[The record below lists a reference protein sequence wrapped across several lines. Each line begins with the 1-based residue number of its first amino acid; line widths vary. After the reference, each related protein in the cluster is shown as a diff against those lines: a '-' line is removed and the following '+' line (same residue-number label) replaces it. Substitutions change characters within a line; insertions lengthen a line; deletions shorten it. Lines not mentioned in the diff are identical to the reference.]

1 VDCDVIVGAAA
12 AALGRAA
19 EREVW
24 AKAKRVREKRA
35 GPCWCASSAHE
46 RVVGLRPRRDLMGRQ
61 TRRCILIEK
70 STDA

>member
-24 AKAKRVREKRA
+24 AKAKRVREGEAGRA
-35 GPCWCASSAHE
+35 VLVCQFGSRESGWA
-46 RVVGLRPRRDLMGRQ
+46 
-61 TRRCILIEK
+61 
-70 STDA
+70 